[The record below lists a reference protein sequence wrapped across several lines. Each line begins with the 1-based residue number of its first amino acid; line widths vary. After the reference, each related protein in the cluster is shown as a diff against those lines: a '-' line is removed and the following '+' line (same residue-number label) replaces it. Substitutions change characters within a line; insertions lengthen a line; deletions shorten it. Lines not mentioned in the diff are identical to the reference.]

1 MRYLEPIAET
11 SYLSAVNAAQYRKIM
26 RIFFLEYEKMHFQ
39 LYKEDVLEKLRAEAG
54 YESYSIDQLKLDL
67 EALVNWKNVGWRK
80 TCFRKHLPLILSTMF
95 VPGVLRVW
103 FAAMKKPSGMY

>member
-67 EALVNWKNVGWRK
+67 EALVTGKILRHCRIQGGFTRLQIIRTSSSVIPCLNMRWKLNV
-80 TCFRKHLPLILSTMF
+80 
-95 VPGVLRVW
+95 
-103 FAAMKKPSGMY
+103 